1 MASDLKTA
9 LGLLGPLEGRIMR
22 LVWQRQ
28 SGASFTVREIHEG
41 LGDLAYTTVMTT
53 MVRLA
58 AKGLLEVDAGSGR
71 AYRYRRVLTAQEFV
85 ATVGTDRVDDLIER
99 FGEVALVAFTRR
111 MNGLGPEEQ
120 RRLRRLG
127 RG

>member
-22 LVWQRQ
+22 VVWQRN
-28 SGASFTVREIHEG
+28 GADVFTVRDVHEA

-58 AKGLLEVDAGSGR
+58 AKGLLEVEHGSGK
-71 AYRYRRVLTAQEFV
+71 AYRYRRALTAHEFV

>member
-9 LGLLGPLEGRIMR
+9 LELLGPLEGRIMR
-22 LVWQRQ
+22 LVWRRH
-28 SGASFTVREIHEG
+28 SGDVFTVRELHDA
-41 LGDLAYTTVMTT
+41 LADLAYTTVMTT

-58 AKGLLEVDAGSGR
+58 AKGLLEVEPGSGK
-71 AYRYRRVLTAQEFV
+71 AYRYRCVLTAQEFV
-85 ATVGTDRVDDLIER
+85 ATVGTERVDGLIDR
-99 FGEVALVAFTRR
+99 FGDVALVAFTRR

-127 RG
+127 KQ

>member
-1 MASDLKTA
+1 
-9 LGLLGPLEGRIMR
+9 
-22 LVWQRQ
+22 
-28 SGASFTVREIHEG
+28 
-41 LGDLAYTTVMTT
+41 VMTT

>member
-22 LVWQRQ
+22 LVWQRR
-28 SGASFTVREIHEG
+28 SGEMFTVRELHED

-58 AKGLLEVDAGSGR
+58 AKDLLKVEPGSGK
-71 AYRYRRVLTAQEFV
+71 AYRYRCALTAQEFV
-85 ATVGTDRVDDLIER
+85 ATIGTERVDGLIER

-111 MNGLGPEEQ
+111 MNGLGPEER

-127 RG
+127 KE

>member
-28 SGASFTVREIHEG
+28 VGESFTVREVHEA

-58 AKGLLEVDAGSGR
+58 AKGLLAVEAGSGK
-71 AYRYRRVLTAQEFV
+71 AYHYRRELTAQEFV
-85 ATVGTDRVDDLIER
+85 ATVGAERVDGLIDR
-99 FGEVALVAFTRR
+99 FGEVALVAFARR
-111 MNGLGPEEQ
+111 LDGLGPEER

-127 RG
+127 RA

>member
-22 LVWQRQ
+22 LVWQRRD
-28 SGASFTVREIHEG
+28 GDSFTVREIHRA

-58 AKGLLEVDAGSGR
+58 AKGLLEVESGSGR
-71 AYRYRRVLTAQEFV
+71 AYRYRRALTAQEFV
-85 ATVGTDRVDDLIER
+85 AGVGTERVDGLIER

-111 MNGLGPEEQ
+111 LNGLGPEER
-120 RRLRRLG
+120 RRLTRLG